1 MPGLLE
7 LVRQGEAEGVEGFVL
22 ACFGD
27 PGLDA
32 CRELATGPVVGIA
45 EAAMHVATM
54 LGRSFSI
61 VTTLAR
67 TTGQAEHLV
76 HRYGFAAACR
86 SIHACEVPVLALH
99 DPASGARERVVER
112 CRRAVEHDG
121 ADSIVL
127 GCAGM
132 ADFCRDVEQQ
142 VGVPVVDG
150 VTAGVLLV
158 ESMVRLGLVTST
170 RSEYAPPPPR
180 TYR

>member
-1 MPGLLE
+1 
-7 LVRQGEAEGVEGFVL
+7 VAAAEADGVDGFVL

-32 CRELATGPVVGIA
+32 CRELASGPVVGIA
-45 EAAMHVATM
+45 EAAMHLATL

-67 TTGQAEHLV
+67 TMGQAEHLV
-76 HRYGFAAACR
+76 HRYGYAAKCR
-86 SIHACEVPVLALH
+86 SIYACEVPVLGLH
-99 DPASGARERVVER
+99 DPASEARKLVVDH
-112 CRRAVEHDG
+112 CRRAVEYDE

-132 ADFCRDVEQQ
+132 ADFCTDVSEQ
-142 VGVPVVDG
+142 VGVPVIDG

-158 ESMVRLGLVTST
+158 ESMVKLGLRTST
-170 RSEYAPPPPR
+170 RSEYAAPLPK
-180 TYR
+180 TYL